1 MNGPVWPCSWIDS
14 PGSNIIRF
22 FGSTLSRK
30 NFNAPSPTIS
40 ESCSI
45 LRKAEQA
52 GIVADVS
59 GAKSLESAEKEVI
72 FIINSY
78 KGKLVEAAREYSPA
92 LIANVAYELAKQYN
106 QFYQSIP
113 IFNETDQAKLK
124 FRIALSRVVGDV
136 LKKAMGLLGIKV
148 PERM

>member
-1 MNGPVWPCSWIDS
+1 M
-14 PGSNIIRF
+14 
-22 FGSTLSRK
+22 
-30 NFNAPSPTIS
+30 
-40 ESCSI
+40 
-45 LRKAEQA
+45 
-52 GIVADVS
+52 
-59 GAKSLESAEKEVI
+59 
-72 FIINSY
+72 
-78 KGKLVEAAREYSPA
+78 
-92 LIANVAYELAKQYN
+92 AYELAKQYN